1 MALSYLTISA
11 AAAVAA
17 AAAVDTSLSPPDKL
31 AASAASASA
40 AGYDDT
46 ELGIEKLEE
55 EGEKGMD
62 GPQSSPPLADC
73 VMTASTPFL
82 PLIKQTPPLCLFQ
95 SLPLVGCFL

>member
-31 AASAASASA
+31 AASAASAA

-62 GPQSSPPLADC
+62 GPLFLL
-73 VMTASTPFL
+73 VWLTA
-82 PLIKQTPPLCLFQ
+82 
-95 SLPLVGCFL
+95 

>member
-1 MALSYLTISA
+1 MALSYLTIS

-31 AASAASASA
+31 AASAASAA

>member
-31 AASAASASA
+31 DTASA

-55 EGEKGMD
+55 EGMD
-62 GPQSSPPLADC
+62 GPLFLL
-73 VMTASTPFL
+73 VWLTA
-82 PLIKQTPPLCLFQ
+82 
-95 SLPLVGCFL
+95 